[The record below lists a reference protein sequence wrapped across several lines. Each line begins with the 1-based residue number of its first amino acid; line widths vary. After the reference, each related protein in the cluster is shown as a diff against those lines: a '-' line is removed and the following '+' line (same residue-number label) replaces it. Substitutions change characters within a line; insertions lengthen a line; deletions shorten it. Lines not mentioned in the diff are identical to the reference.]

1 MARKQLRLV
10 AAIAVFAMIAV
21 SCSKD
26 REATPVTT
34 AAAPQSTAAATTAP
48 GDTVAPGITDA
59 PTTTVPAL
67 PSFGDAAWPCGPG
80 NGANTD
86 TGNEQGVTADE
97 VRIATGDDAGYA
109 GSPGLSHEITD
120 AMKALVSKCNDLG
133 GINGRTVVLNYFDAK
148 IFDVPIA
155 MQGVCDGNN
164 FYLVGE
170 GWAFDSNQEEI
181 RLGCK
186 MPAVPT
192 YAVSAAFGHA
202 ADVFQ
207 GVPNPADETTGG
219 FFAQMA
225 KLLPDAVKQVATLTG
240 AFSAT
245 QETRDKVV
253 EAAPAF
259 GWGFA
264 ETTLESNPIGETDW
278 TPFVKQI
285 RDSGATMISWQ
296 GSCLPSLLLFA
307 QTAKANGLEL
317 PIVVDSNH
325 YTAQCADANDGALDN
340 MYVRMSFVPFEDA
353 SVNKATQ
360 DYLDLIDEKGG
371 DTAMLGVQ
379 ATSSFLLWATAAS
392 ACGAELTRACVLQNL
407 AATHSWTG
415 HGLHAE
421 TDPGS
426 NHPPKCSSVLRLV
439 GHTYERVVPT
449 EPATF
454 ECDDSWIAKI
464 SATPALEAAKLDANR
479 ISQQFT
485 GG

>member
-1 MARKQLRLV
+1 MARKQLLRV
-10 AAIAVFAMIAV
+10 TAIAVFAMIAV

-26 REATPVTT
+26 REATPATE
-34 AAAPQSTAAATTAP
+34 STAAPVSTEATTPADTAAP
-48 GDTVAPGITDA
+48 GSTDA
-59 PTTTVPAL
+59 PESTVPAL
-67 PSFGDAAWPCGPG
+67 PSFGDAPWPCGPG
-80 NGANTD
+80 DGANTD
-86 TGNEQGVTADE
+86 TGDVQGVTADE
-97 VRIATGDDAGYA
+97 VRIASGDDAGFA

-120 AMKALVSKCNDLG
+120 AMKALVSECNDLG
-133 GINGRTVVLNYFDAK
+133 GINGRTIVLNYFDAK
-148 IFDVPIA
+148 IFEVPAA

-164 FYLVGE
+164 FYLVGQ

-181 RLGCK
+181 RIGCK
-186 MPAVPT
+186 MPSVPT
-192 YAVSAAFGHA
+192 YTVSAAFAHA

-225 KLLPDAVKQVATLTG
+225 TLLPDAVKKVATLTG

-253 EAAPAF
+253 EAAPPF

-264 ETTLESNPIGETDW
+264 LTTLESNPAGEADW

-325 YTAQCADANDGALDN
+325 YTAQCAAANDGALDN
-340 MYVRMSFVPFEDA
+340 MYVRMSYVPFEDA
-353 SVNKATQ
+353 AVNKATQ
-360 DYLDLIDEKGG
+360 DYLDLIAEKGG

-379 ATSSFLLWATAAS
+379 ATSSFLLWATAAT
-392 ACGAELTRACVLQNL
+392 ACGAELTRECVLQNL
-407 AATHSWTG
+407 ADTHSWTG

-421 TDPGS
+421 TDPGA
-426 NHPPKCSSVLRLV
+426 NHPPKCSAVLRLV
-439 GHTYERVVPT
+439 GDTYERVVPT
-449 EPATF
+449 EPGTF
-454 ECDDSWIAKI
+454 ECDDSWIAKV
-464 SATPALEAAKLDANR
+464 SSTPALVAAKLDENR